1 MDTNHCE
8 VCDRQAMA
16 GSRRCV
22 DHCETVD
29 PPGKEIS
36 TAATA
41 LVPPPQAT
49 GATPAPQSPMVELAP
64 GTQVGE
70 YVVEG
75 VLGRGGMGV
84 VYRAVHP
91 LIGKTAAI
99 KVLGGAFAGDP
110 DAHGRFVQEARAVNQ
125 IKQKSLIDIFG
136 FGQLPDGR
144 QYYVME
150 LLEGKPLSKWI
161 EERKRLEPGLA
172 LPMFH
177 DILRALEVVHE
188 KGIVH
193 RDLKPDNVIVVEE
206 AGDRP
211 TIKILDFGVAKL
223 LGEQTPGVSKTQTGV
238 PVGTPLYMSPEQC
251 LGKKIDHRADLY
263 AVGIMLFEALTG
275 QLPFN
280 GDTYFELLQAHLQK
294 APPIASEVAPEANIP
309 RALDAVIERLLAKA
323 PEDRFGSASEVLAA
337 LEAVGPA
344 AGVALGSRHLTREQP
359 ALSPSMTMFGQTQV
373 RQKARVRS
381 SARLWAVGGLGLAL
395 AGGAVVMHLRQPG
408 ALPAAPDAAAA
419 AIVPDAPRPADGAL
433 PRDAAPADAARAP
446 DAAHG
451 AGEGSEPKAAIRKPK
466 GPPKPPKPPRPP
478 KPKAGDSQFVLPP
491 QKPQIRIPQ

>member
-1 MDTNHCE
+1 MGTNGCE
-8 VCDRQAMA
+8 ICDRQAMA

-22 DHCETVD
+22 DHAQTVD
-29 PPGKEIS
+29 PPVKEIS

-49 GATPAPQSPMVELAP
+49 GATPVPQSPMVELQP

-150 LLEGKPLSKWI
+150 LLEGLPLSKWI
-161 EERKRLEPGLA
+161 EQKKRLEPGLA
-172 LPMFH
+172 LPIFH
-177 DILRALEVVHE
+177 DILRALEAVHE
-188 KGIVH
+188 NGIVH
-193 RDLKPDNVIVVEE
+193 RDLKPDNIIVVEE
-206 AGDRP
+206 VGDRP

-263 AVGIMLFEALTG
+263 AVGIMLFESLTG
-275 QLPFN
+275 RLPFN
-280 GDTYFELLQAHLQK
+280 GETIIRHG
-294 APPIASEVAPEANIP
+294 SRREA
-309 RALDAVIERLLAKA
+309 LLAR
-323 PEDRFGSASEVLAA
+323 PSGPMPYYTLRPLEPLPYHLAFH
-337 LEAVGPA
+337 P
-344 AGVALGSRHLTREQP
+344 
-359 ALSPSMTMFGQTQV
+359 MT
-373 RQKARVRS
+373 
-381 SARLWAVGGLGLAL
+381 L
-395 AGGAVVMHLRQPG
+395 AGGVF
-408 ALPAAPDAAAA
+408 
-419 AIVPDAPRPADGAL
+419 
-433 PRDAAPADAARAP
+433 
-446 DAAHG
+446 
-451 AGEGSEPKAAIRKPK
+451 AGERVDESWLTGAELVRVEPFRLGRITRSLTIN
-466 GPPKPPKPPRPP
+466 
-478 KPKAGDSQFVLPP
+478 DFVVRATS
-491 QKPQIRIPQ
+491 KY